1 VKSTE
6 VCTNVRERGERA
18 EPLPA
23 DTEMVQRSKPGSEV
37 ETEWRETWHRRHDC
51 GVGSSFVPSH
61 LAASPNYDG
70 NAAAMGHRRSSTNRV
85 NSERLLSHVLNREVQ
100 QLI

>member
-1 VKSTE
+1 VKSAE

-23 DTEMVQRSKPGSEV
+23 DTEMVQSSKPGSEV
-37 ETEWRETWHRRHDC
+37 VTEWRKTRHRRHDC
-51 GVGSSFVPSH
+51 EVGSSFVPSH
-61 LAASPNYDG
+61 PAESPNYEG

-85 NSERLLSHVLNREVQ
+85 NSERLLSQVSNREVQ